1 MLYISTRN
9 INDSYTAYRA
19 LHEEFAPDG
28 GLYVPFRIPVI
39 TAEELIKIK
48 SQAVSDTIAM
58 VLNLF
63 FGLRVT
69 GDDVAEVLGNTPVF
83 FQTINQNVV
92 FAELWH
98 TPDGNCSYYVNGLYH
113 KISGKL
119 ESPKGWAHIAIQIAL
134 LFGIYG
140 ANHAD
145 LREFDMAITV
155 NDFADLTA
163 VLYAKEM
170 GLPVNRIVCA
180 CNEDGI
186 LWDLVNRGEFSSSKN
201 SAYTECLI
209 YKYFGESGVKHY
221 LNACSRKANCDFDEN
236 SLQELIDELH
246 PAVVSFSRVDT
257 VISSMY
263 SSNSYR
269 IDRDSALA
277 YGGLQDYRASTG
289 ANKQTL
295 IISANRPEHMKE

>member
-9 INDSYTAYRA
+9 INDCYTAHHA

-28 GLYVPFRIPVI
+28 GMYLPFRIPVI
-39 TAEELIKIK
+39 TAEDWSRIK
-48 SQAVSDTIAM
+48 SQNFSDTVIN

-63 FGLRVT
+63 FGLRMT
-69 GDDVAEVLGNTPVF
+69 GVDVADVLGDTPVL

-98 TPDGNCSYYVNGLYH
+98 SPNGNSSYYINGLYH
-113 KISGKL
+113 KMSGNS
-119 ESPKGWAHIAIQIAL
+119 ESPKGWAYVAIQIAL

-145 LREFDMAITV
+145 LRQFDIAISV

-163 VLYAKEM
+163 VLYAKKM
-170 GLPVNRIVCA
+170 GLPINRIVCA

-186 LWDLVNRGEFSSSKN
+186 LWDLVNRGEFATSK
-201 SAYTECLI
+201 SYAYTDCLI
-209 YKYFGESGVKHY
+209 YKYFGISGVKHY
-221 LNACSRKANCDFDEN
+221 LDAYSRKANCDFEEI
-236 SLQELIDELH
+236 SLQELIEELH
-246 PAVVSFSRVDT
+246 PSVVSFSRVDT
-257 VISSMY
+257 VIASMY
-263 SSNSYR
+263 SSNGYR
-269 IDRDSALA
+269 IDKDSALA

-289 ANKQTL
+289 VNKQTL
-295 IISANRPEHMKE
+295 IISANRPEHTKE

>member
-9 INDSYTAYRA
+9 INDSYTANRA

-28 GLYVPFRIPVI
+28 GMYVPFHIPAI
-39 TAEELIKIK
+39 TAEEWAEIK
-48 SQAVSDTIAM
+48 SHSVSDTVAT

-63 FGLRVT
+63 FGLRMT
-69 GDDVAEVLGNTPVF
+69 GENVAEVLGDMPF
-83 FQTINQNVV
+83 SFRTINQNVV

-98 TPDGNCSYYVNGLYH
+98 TPDGNSRYYVNDLYH
-113 KISGKL
+113 KMSGNF
-119 ESPKGWAHIAIQIAL
+119 ESPKGWAYIAIQIAL

-140 ANHAD
+140 ANHTF
-145 LREFDMAITV
+145 LRQFDMAITV
-155 NDFADLTA
+155 DDFADLTA
-163 VLYAKEM
+163 ILYAKEM
-170 GLPVNRIVCA
+170 GLPIKRIICA

-186 LWDLVNRGEFSSSKN
+186 LWDIVNRGEFSSSKN
-201 SAYTECLI
+201 PAYTECLI
-209 YKYFGESGVKHY
+209 YKYLGEPGVKHY
-221 LNACSRKANCDFDEN
+221 LNACSRKAICNYDEI
-236 SLQELIDELH
+236 SLQKLADELH

-263 SSNSYR
+263 SSNGYR
-269 IDRDSALA
+269 IDKDSALA

-295 IISANRPEHMKE
+295 ILSANRP